1 MAFKTVVIFSK
12 PKQPDVARV
21 AGELEV
27 WLRQRG
33 VEATA
38 DPPAHLTTAP
48 DLAVVVGGD
57 GTLLAAARA
66 LGDHQ
71 IPILAINYGSL
82 GFLTE
87 VTLEQMYPALE
98 DVLAGR
104 FVSDRRMMMDISVHQ
119 GASAVAE
126 FRALNDAVIN
136 KGTLAR
142 IIEVEARVDGHY
154 VSSFRADGIIVCTPT
169 GSTAYN
175 LSAGG
180 PITFPTMSAMI
191 VTPICSHTLTN
202 RPIVLPG
209 DVLIE
214 MILKSQQEEV
224 HLTVDG
230 QVGLRLNPGD
240 RLSVRKSRHTVELI
254 APADKNYFD
263 VLRGKLKW
271 G

>member
-1 MAFKTVVIFSK
+1 
-12 PKQPDVARV
+12 
-21 AGELEV
+21 
-27 WLRQRG
+27 
-33 VEATA
+33 
-38 DPPAHLTTAP
+38 
-48 DLAVVVGGD
+48 
-57 GTLLAAARA
+57 
-66 LGDHQ
+66 
-71 IPILAINYGSL
+71 
-82 GFLTE
+82 
-87 VTLEQMYPALE
+87 
-98 DVLAGR
+98 
-104 FVSDRRMMMDISVHQ
+104 MMMDITVHQ
-119 GASAVAE
+119 GAAAVTDYL
-126 FRALNDAVIN
+126 ALNDAVIN

-142 IIEVEARVDGHY
+142 IIEIEARVDGHY

-214 MILKSQQEEV
+214 ITLKSVQEEV

-240 RLSVRKSRHTVELI
+240 RVSVRKSRHSVQLI
-254 APADKNYFD
+254 APGDKNYFD